1 MDIVTSLIEIKS
13 VPFYTMFFDEQAKGT
28 DMRALLRPQ
37 QYFDFSEPSSQKLV
51 NDYRQEYQGISNLLD
66 QNPKLLEL
74 AHKDWAYL
82 LSTSD
87 KGRQADYT
95 SENLLRA
102 LIFKCKEQESYRD
115 TVIRI
120 DTSEFFRHFVRLG
133 HKPMMGFTLLSQAFC
148 ILSVETI
155 NAMNQFITAFAVLQ
169 GKITPEKH
177 RLDSTV
183 VETNIHYPT
192 DSALLWDSFRTLSRL
207 LSEIRNKRPVLGIK
221 NRFHD
226 KKIKKLYTYISR
238 NASSKSKATQR
249 KVKRHYRTLIQRV
262 QWIYSVG
269 QAILAQLELFSHE
282 AQLLAHYLPLVFK
295 IIDQADKRVLQGKTV
310 PADEKLYSLFEAHTE
325 LIKRGKAGKPVEFG
339 HKILVSQTGEKYIHH
354 YQVLRTRCD
363 DTELL
368 EPALET
374 HCSVFGQLP
383 EILAADKGFYKS
395 MDQIQELE
403 SKITTVSIAKK
414 GRRTAEEEAREHTDS
429 FKAGQRFR
437 AGSEGSISVLKRA
450 FSLKRCL
457 YKGFKNYAVSVGLAV
472 LCHNL
477 VLLTRL

>member
-1 MDIVTSLIEIKS
+1 MVTSIIDIKS
-13 VPFYTMFFDEQAKGT
+13 VPFYTVFSNKQAKGT
-28 DMRALLRPQ
+28 DMRTLRRHQ
-37 QYFDFSEPSSQKLV
+37 QYFDFSETSSQKLV
-51 NDYRQEYQGISNLLD
+51 NDYRQEYQSISNLLD
-66 QNPKLLEL
+66 QNPALLEL
-74 AHKDWAYL
+74 AHQDWAHL

-87 KGRQADYT
+87 EGRQADYT

-102 LIFKCKEQESYRD
+102 LLFKCKEQESYRD

-120 DTSEFFRHFVRLG
+120 DTSEFLRHFVRLG

-148 ILSVETI
+148 MLSVETI
-155 NAMNQFITAFAVLQ
+155 NAMNQFITAFAVSQ

-192 DSALLWDSFRTLSRL
+192 DSSLLWDSFRTLSRL
-207 LSEIRNKRPVLGIK
+207 LSEIRNEQPVLGII

-269 QAILAQLELFSHE
+269 QAILVQLEPSSRE

-295 IIDQADKRVLQGKTV
+295 ITDQADKRVLQGKTV
-310 PADEKLYSLFEAHTE
+310 PANEKLYSLFEAHTE

-339 HKILVSQTGEKYIHH
+339 HKILVSQTGEKFIHH

-363 DTELL
+363 DIELL
-368 EPALET
+368 NPALEA
-374 HCSVFGQLP
+374 HHSVFGQLP
-383 EILAADKGFYKS
+383 EVLAADKGFYKS

-450 FSLKRCL
+450 FSLKCCF
-457 YKGFKNYAVSVGLAV
+457 YKGFKNYAASVGLAV